1 MTSVESYVIGTSQ
14 PLSPDGVI
22 GLGSIVVDPQHPG
35 RPLNFGER
43 LPIHRSRIYGVQKQG
58 WTVTHEQLISGRG
71 IRWDLIRTSILSRG
85 LDRAAD
91 SKHNPNKVYKF
102 ARIETH
108 SFTPDDGYIQQS
120 LLLPSVTEYI
130 DRGKLFRSQ
139 SIYMVIGVQMA
150 YGMTVETTRE
160 PGHILEAGSM
170 FGEPWGKVFAS
181 GEVQLGHEGGVFPG
195 KSSGESTESVNCYKL
210 LKIKTRRG
218 LEPRR
223 NAYKLEGANSD
234 AGGRWKTLERPQS
247 NAGIKNMGFQPRPD
261 ANDEDTLMSSLGDPE
276 NEVASDTKLDQ
287 PTYNIQYMEN
297 PRAQSIFSDTQFTKS
312 YTSLVKL
319 EVEQDLVYQFL
330 EGLFGDMELVQL
342 YHEAPELMDRESFL
356 RNHSRILKRYFHK
369 FSATTINPDLKLAI
383 QILGKHAERNQIAAE
398 TWDRLFRQ
406 PLTEQT
412 VMEFTGSRQSNS
424 LIKDNDIGSQ
434 SSDNSE
440 LDISEITIGQKF
452 KATEQ
457 QLETVCEQFLSMKAL
472 LFYGPVFEEY
482 KRNLRYFL
490 HPPSDLHEALDSR
503 NVHAIQRVLDND
515 FHGAAQGEYVWLG
528 ELRNRQCS
536 NKDIARLLVEQLE
549 DAPWIYFEPKIPRAE
564 IIQPTLHVPQC
575 VHYGGRSL
583 SSTQKGK
590 SSTPSFVSAKHSSV
604 AFDEP
609 EFRESLSEIC
619 GLAGV
624 VPTNRD
630 QRQWVGAVA
639 FENNNSTA
647 LVSYYMGD
655 TEGMSR
661 TRPLLSRL
669 DEALDRLCSAI
680 GMVQSH
686 GLCCN
691 CYTIL
696 CFPFHDNG
704 QTTAVELCRID
715 LSIAVELF
723 QALDSLAASHT
734 EAAVRRCK
742 AAANTVLNIVCG
754 EGFEDDCRDSDD
766 NILHMCSLAVQI
778 LTVGFLS
785 YCQAHTGSM
794 ELFFLDNPLETIRL
808 YGAKH
813 PSASNQHVVLELQ
826 QLSCVGDM
834 LQNNAVLTFKLVSAN
849 NMSRVIFRDERV
861 DLLTSPED
869 FIDTWGPGQYIVSS
883 PPDKEPEILSMYIGG
898 GIIEAVDNTGRSLHW
913 SEGFHAPITTSI
925 PLSPR
930 EKVII
935 GASVRENP
943 HCGLNIEQCWQRYET
958 YMLPLGTRADYWRL
972 AEIQAGLQGSQY
984 LTVLLAGAWEKVPG
998 RTLKKELLSY
1008 PNDDLLQILDSAWG
1022 LEVSLCTALARRVFV
1037 REALA
1042 GIMPALIGSKVPPP
1056 PGWDTLRDECNFIE
1070 ALQSSEMKD
1079 WLNGL
1084 NYYANE
1090 SYKLA
1095 IQCIRYG
1102 LQILANTGIEPGSG
1116 SLVVACIR
1124 TGQAFQCLKIACED
1138 KSFWARILA
1147 DSPDCATFAYI
1158 TTKCLQSNYHA
1169 CRGPSSSWRGVTE
1182 MLETSVCR
1190 HILQAQDTETPW
1202 VFEDNK
1208 VYRIGAENAG
1218 LYAQVEYRNVS
1229 EGPRLIVSSTGI
1241 PRGLFKR
1248 YLVFDRGLRHER
1260 LRERQTLSSSGKQVL
1275 VSSKKLIAA

>member
-22 GLGSIVVDPQHPG
+22 GLGSLVVDPQHPG

-43 LPIHRSRIYGVQKQG
+43 LPIHRSRIHGVQKQG
-58 WTVTHEQLISGRG
+58 WTVTHEQLVSGRG
-71 IRWDLIRTSILSRG
+71 TPWDLIRTSILSRG
-85 LDRAAD
+85 LGRAVDA
-91 SKHNPNKVYKF
+91 KHNPNKVYKF

-108 SFTPDDGYIQQS
+108 SFTPDEGYIQQS

-150 YGMTVETTRE
+150 YGMTVETTRDS
-160 PGHILEAGSM
+160 GHGLEAVSM
-170 FGEPWGKVFAS
+170 LGEPWGKVYAS
-181 GEVQLGHEGGVFPG
+181 GEVQLGQEGVVFPG

-218 LEPRR
+218 LRHR
-223 NAYKLEGANSD
+223 MNAYKLEGTESD
-234 AGGRWKTLERPQS
+234 AEGRWKTLERLQS
-247 NAGIKNMGFQPRPD
+247 NAVIENMGFQSIPD
-261 ANDEDTLMSSLGDPE
+261 TDDGDALMRSLGDPE
-276 NEVASDTKLDQ
+276 NEVTYERKLEQ
-287 PTYNIQYMEN
+287 PSYDIPSMEN
-297 PRAQSIFSDTQFTKS
+297 LHTQSIFSDAQFTKS
-312 YTSLVKL
+312 YTSLVKR
-319 EVEQDLVYQFL
+319 EVEQDLVYQFI
-330 EGLFGDMELVQL
+330 EGLFGDMELVQY

-369 FSATTINPDLKLAI
+369 FSATTINPDLKMAI
-383 QILGKHAERNQIAAE
+383 QILEKHAERNQIAAE

-412 VMEFTGSRQSNS
+412 VMEFTGNRHPNPPVRDS
-424 LIKDNDIGSQ
+424 DIGSQ
-434 SSDNSE
+434 SSDDSE
-440 LDISEITIGQKF
+440 LDISEITIGPNPKT
-452 KATEQ
+452 TEQ
-457 QLETVCEQFLSMKAL
+457 QLETVCEQFLSMSSL

-503 NVHAIQRVLDND
+503 NIHAIQRVLDND

-630 QRQWVGAVA
+630 QRQWVGAVG

-655 TEGMSR
+655 NDGMSR

-696 CFPFHDNG
+696 RFPPPQNG
-704 QTTAVELCRID
+704 ATTAVELCRID
-715 LSIAVELF
+715 LSLAVELF
-723 QALDSLAASHT
+723 QALDSLAAAHT
-734 EAAVRRCK
+734 EAAARRCK

-754 EGFEDDCRDSDD
+754 DGFKDDVQEDRRDSDD
-766 NILHMCSLAVQI
+766 NILHMCSMAVQI

-813 PSASNQHVVLELQ
+813 PSASSQHIVLELQ
-826 QLSCVGDM
+826 QLSCVGEM
-834 LQNNAVLTFKLVSAN
+834 LQNNAVLAFKLVSAN
-849 NMSRVIFRDERV
+849 DLSRAISRDEKV

-883 PPDKEPEILSMYIGG
+883 PPDTEPEILSMYIGG
-898 GIIEAVDNTGRSLHW
+898 GIIEATDNTGQTLHW
-913 SEGFHAPITTSI
+913 SEGFHAPRTTST
-925 PLSPR
+925 PFSPR
-930 EKVII
+930 EKLII
-935 GASVRENP
+935 GASVREPPN
-943 HCGLNIEQCWQRYET
+943 CGLNIEQYWQR
-958 YMLPLGTRADYWRL
+958 
-972 AEIQAGLQGSQY
+972 
-984 LTVLLAGAWEKVPG
+984 PG
-998 RTLKKELLSY
+998 
-1008 PNDDLLQILDSAWG
+1008 
-1022 LEVSLCTALARRVFV
+1022 
-1037 REALA
+1037 
-1042 GIMPALIGSKVPPP
+1042 
-1056 PGWDTLRDECNFIE
+1056 
-1070 ALQSSEMKD
+1070 
-1079 WLNGL
+1079 
-1084 NYYANE
+1084 
-1090 SYKLA
+1090 
-1095 IQCIRYG
+1095 
-1102 LQILANTGIEPGSG
+1102 
-1116 SLVVACIR
+1116 
-1124 TGQAFQCLKIACED
+1124 
-1138 KSFWARILA
+1138 
-1147 DSPDCATFAYI
+1147 
-1158 TTKCLQSNYHA
+1158 
-1169 CRGPSSSWRGVTE
+1169 
-1182 MLETSVCR
+1182 
-1190 HILQAQDTETPW
+1190 
-1202 VFEDNK
+1202 
-1208 VYRIGAENAG
+1208 
-1218 LYAQVEYRNVS
+1218 
-1229 EGPRLIVSSTGI
+1229 EG
-1241 PRGLFKR
+1241 
-1248 YLVFDRGLRHER
+1248 
-1260 LRERQTLSSSGKQVL
+1260 
-1275 VSSKKLIAA
+1275 